1 MMIQH
6 APCTSP
12 AGIRPALGL
21 LLGLLVSASP
31 AAQTAGNGESPA
43 RPPVVRLS
51 PDEAVEMAV
60 KNNLSLESASVTL
73 DTLRRKSD
81 LVWNQFLPDIS
92 ANGTLSK
99 GLGVFTTPA
108 TRLQGS
114 VAASLTLS
122 AALVAGVTSIRQ
134 DYEAGLVTFEKA
146 RVQMERDIRK
156 LYNNMLLLEE
166 NIAMLRGSF
175 AAAQQREQMAGENYR
190 AGLVPELSWLQA
202 RVSMENMRPSIDQ
215 VENQYRTGLAGFAIQ
230 LGLPYDTQF
239 ELVPVEKELDF
250 IPLDTAELIAQAAS
264 GNMDIYELQR
274 NIIALKSRRRAMA
287 LQLWTPYL
295 TLGWNYSPNFLADP
309 WKNSWADGKS
319 WLKGGSS
326 FSITL
331 GISVNSLFPFTKE
344 GQGLK
349 DLDNSVRDLTI
360 KLAQVMHGTELDV
373 YSTVLS
379 LDRIRTTAMAQ
390 RMTVD
395 LADQSYRL
403 TEEAY
408 RAGLQDFLE
417 VQNAE
422 VSLRQARVQM
432 LEHQFNYLNGLID
445 LEYATG
451 VPFGTLSSREEGS
464 AGTEGRN

>member
-1 MMIQH
+1 MIQH
-6 APCTSP
+6 TPCIYAP
-12 AGIRPALGL
+12 GVRPVLGF
-21 LLGLLVSASP
+21 LLGLFVSAAL
-31 AAQTAGNGESPA
+31 AAQTAGSAGDQA
-43 RPPVVRLS
+43 RPPSVIRLG
-51 PDEAVEMAV
+51 PDEAVEMAL
-60 KNNLSLESASVTL
+60 KSNLSLESASVTL

-81 LVWNQFLPDIS
+81 LVWNQFLPDVS

-99 GLGVFTTPA
+99 GLGVFTTQA

-114 VAASLTLS
+114 ITASLNLS
-122 AALVAGVTSIRQ
+122 AALVAGIASIRQ

-146 RVQMERDIRK
+146 RIQTERDIRK

-166 NIAMLRGSF
+166 NIAVLRESF
-175 AAAQQREQMAGENYR
+175 AAAERRAQMTGENYR
-190 AGLVPELSWLQA
+190 AGLVPELAWLQA
-202 RVSMENMRPSIDQ
+202 RVAMENMKPSIDQ
-215 VENQYRTGLAGFAIQ
+215 AENQYKTALAGFAIQ

-250 IPLDTAELIAQAAS
+250 ISLDTADLIARAAS

-274 NIIALKSRRRAMA
+274 GIVSLKSRRRAMA
-287 LQLWTPYL
+287 MQLWTPYL
-295 TLGWNYSPNFLADP
+295 GLGWNYSPAFLSDP
-309 WKNSWADGKS
+309 WKNSWASGKD

-331 GISVNSLFPFTKE
+331 GMSVNGFFPFTKE

-349 DLDNSVRDLTI
+349 DLDNNVRDLNI
-360 KLAQVMHGTELDV
+360 KLAQLMHGTELDV

-390 RMTVD
+390 RMTVE
-395 LADQSYRL
+395 LAEQSYRL

-422 VSLRQARVQM
+422 ISLGQARVQM
-432 LEHQFNYLNGLID
+432 LEHHFNYLNGLID

-464 AGTEGRN
+464 AGTEGRD